1 MGRPPRARQ
10 LVLEAAQRLVAMRGA
25 GCLTFEELAQESG
38 VSRGGITY
46 HFPTKEDLLKA
57 LLEQDLMQ
65 WQEEEARH
73 IPTDAKPCTANL
85 IAHIRAATQ
94 LKPERRRF
102 VSGMLSAVML
112 EPSLLDL
119 VREFHNERIEQLQ
132 WTDAEL
138 HRFMLRLAAD
148 GLFWMELFQCYELP
162 IAARK
167 RLIETMEQMA
177 RDLADAPDDSATTG
191 TRA

>member
-1 MGRPPRARQ
+1 MGRPPKARQ
-10 LVLEAAQRLVAMRGA
+10 LVLDAAQRLVAMRGA
-25 GCLTFEELAQESG
+25 GCLTFDALARESG

-46 HFPTKEDLLKA
+46 HFPTKEVLLKA
-57 LLEQDLMQ
+57 LLQQDLVQ
-65 WQEEEARH
+65 WQQEEGRQA
-73 IPTDAKPCTANL
+73 PTGTNRCTANL
-85 IAHIRAATQ
+85 IANIRAATQ

-112 EPSLLDL
+112 DPSLLDP
-119 VREFHNERIEQLQ
+119 VREFHNERIDHLQ
-132 WTDAEL
+132 WTDTDL

-162 IAARK
+162 PAARK
-167 RLIETMEQMA
+167 RLIEMMEQMA
-177 RDLADAPDDSATTG
+177 RDLADAPDDGAATG